1 VNAVSDVVDSA
12 GDPRPREGIGTP
24 GAHGDEDATSRAE
37 VIAAAVAACPGVVRI
52 SDSIRSYLSGRTVDG
67 VVITD
72 DRVEVAIIAEYG
84 PPLPELTE
92 RLGTAL
98 AAELG
103 GKALW
108 VRVDDI
114 VTPGP

>member
-1 VNAVSDVVDSA
+1 MNTVSDVVDPA
-12 GDPRPREGIGTP
+12 GDPPRREAIGIP
-24 GAHGDEDATSRAE
+24 GAQGDEDATSRAE
-37 VIAAAVAACPGVVRI
+37 VIAAAVAACPGVARI

-67 VVITD
+67 VVIAD
-72 DRVEVAIIAEYG
+72 NRVEVAIIAEYG

-92 RLGTAL
+92 RLGAAL
-98 AAELG
+98 AAVLD

>member
-1 VNAVSDVVDSA
+1 M
-12 GDPRPREGIGTP
+12 
-24 GAHGDEDATSRAE
+24 
-37 VIAAAVAACPGVVRI
+37 AACPGVARI

-67 VVITD
+67 VVIAD
-72 DRVEVAIIAEYG
+72 NRVEVAIIAEYG

-92 RLGTAL
+92 RLGAAL
-98 AAELG
+98 APVLD
-103 GKALW
+103 GKSLW